1 MCRSTNSRQRIITSF
16 DESTRDDARTRRRA
30 PDRVA
35 RCRAR
40 RRASRRRWLGAR
52 AATRDAR
59 GATTT
64 TRDDDATR
72 RRRRAT
78 TEARDDGQR
87 RALDALERFYDGARL
102 GTRAGRGVYLHGGVG
117 RGKTALADATSEDAR
132 EKGGL
137 EVERTHFHAFMARIH
152 RALHESAMKA
162 RGEGEGGA
170 DPLWTL
176 GKNMATKTRQHVLC
190 LDEMEISDVADAMV
204 IERLM
209 RSYFAHGGALVTKSN
224 CAPERL
230 YYGGINRAAFA
241 GFADGLRARCEV
253 VDLDAR
259 ESVDYR
265 RRARDEDVEDGVI
278 FVGDDDATRERLS
291 RAWDRFTRDAEG
303 EREVDADVGRLRAKA
318 RVGAH
323 ARFTFDDICGRR
335 SRAAP
340 SDYVALAERF
350 KVICVEDVP
359 RLPVDASENEA
370 RRFIN
375 LIDVLYEHRVVLL
388 ANLWTSPDDLFDVV
402 DGAVDDSDAFR
413 ELAPRERTRIENA
426 FQSTLSVTRDGGSS
440 GRSTTMLAP
449 ELEWSATGRVGASLA
464 HVSGVNFTLAASPRA
479 ASRLHHMRS
488 SAYFNTSP

>member
-1 MCRSTNSRQRIITSF
+1 
-16 DESTRDDARTRRRA
+16 
-30 PDRVA
+30 
-35 RCRAR
+35 
-40 RRASRRRWLGAR
+40 
-52 AATRDAR
+52 
-59 GATTT
+59 
-64 TRDDDATR
+64 
-72 RRRRAT
+72 
-78 TEARDDGQR
+78 
-87 RALDALERFYDGARL
+87 
-102 GTRAGRGVYLHGGVG
+102 
-117 RGKTALADATSEDAR
+117 
-132 EKGGL
+132 
-137 EVERTHFHAFMARIH
+137 MARIH

-162 RGEGEGGA
+162 RGEGGGGA

-176 GKNMATKTRQHVLC
+176 GKRMATKTRQHVLC

-209 RSYFAHGGALVTKSN
+209 RSYFAHGGALVTTSN

>member
-1 MCRSTNSRQRIITSF
+1 MSRAS
-16 DESTRDDARTRRRA
+16 S
-30 PDRVA
+30 RVA
-35 RCRAR
+35 PALAR
-40 RRASRRRWLGAR
+40 RAR

-162 RGEGEGGA
+162 RGEGGGEPA

-209 RSYFAHGGALVTKSN
+209 RSYFAHGGALVTTSN

-259 ESVDYR
+259 ASVDYR

>member
-1 MCRSTNSRQRIITSF
+1 
-16 DESTRDDARTRRRA
+16 
-30 PDRVA
+30 
-35 RCRAR
+35 
-40 RRASRRRWLGAR
+40 
-52 AATRDAR
+52 
-59 GATTT
+59 
-64 TRDDDATR
+64 
-72 RRRRAT
+72 
-78 TEARDDGQR
+78 
-87 RALDALERFYDGARL
+87 
-102 GTRAGRGVYLHGGVG
+102 
-117 RGKTALADATSEDAR
+117 
-132 EKGGL
+132 
-137 EVERTHFHAFMARIH
+137 
-152 RALHESAMKA
+152 
-162 RGEGEGGA
+162 
-170 DPLWTL
+170 
-176 GKNMATKTRQHVLC
+176 
-190 LDEMEISDVADAMV
+190 
-204 IERLM
+204 
-209 RSYFAHGGALVTKSN
+209 
-224 CAPERL
+224 
-230 YYGGINRAAFA
+230 
-241 GFADGLRARCEV
+241 
-253 VDLDAR
+253 LDAR

-402 DGAVDDSDAFR
+402 DDAVDDSDAFR